1 MADSAASAPASAKPE
16 HVTPFMAQYLAAKDK
31 HPDALLFFRMGD
43 FYELFFDDAV
53 AAAATLDI
61 TLTKRGSH
69 KGDDI
74 PMAGVPV
81 HAADGYLQR
90 LIRAGHRVAVC
101 EQLEDPAEAK
111 KRGSKSIVRRDVVRV
126 VTPGTI
132 TEESLLDSR
141 AANLLAALATAGEA
155 TALAWADVS
164 TGAFCVR
171 PLAGDAGDAL
181 AALRPAELLVVD
193 GEATRFAPVATACE
207 AALTVRPG
215 LKADARAGER
225 RLLALYEVATLDG
238 FAAFGAAELAA
249 MGLLLDYIELTQA
262 GAAPRL
268 APPRRLA
275 AATAMA
281 IDPATRASLE
291 IERSQRGGREG
302 SLVHAVDRTVTSAGG
317 RLLADRLAHPLTDP
331 VAIAHRHDSV
341 AWLLDSDRRGA
352 VRAAL
357 RGGADLARALQRL
370 ALGRGGPRD
379 LGALRDG
386 LLAGDIAAA
395 AVGEDAPEELA
406 TAQTAASFSP
416 RKEGGSSRSDETD
429 EGEEPTSQNGVFPSS
444 VSRAAHAIH
453 LPSEG
458 RRTKIAAFAQ
468 DLARMLGPELPT
480 LARDGGFIA
489 PGVDAALDAARTLRD
504 DSRRV
509 VAGLQATYAQDTGL
523 PLKVRHNNVLGY
535 HIDATL
541 KQAEVLAT
549 LKERF
554 IHRQSTASS
563 VRFTTT
569 ELADLDARI
578 ARAGDEA
585 LAREQELFRAL
596 AARAADLAEPIRAA
610 ANAIAVIDV
619 SAAAAEWAVEWDAVR
634 PEVDDTVALIAEGAR
649 HPVVEQALRRQ
660 GQGFTPNDC
669 RLDGEAQAGPRLLVV
684 TGPNMAGKS
693 TYLRQVAL
701 LAILAQAGFFVPARR
716 LRLGVADRVFSR
728 VGASDDL
735 ARGRSTFMTEMVET
749 AAILHQA
756 GPKALVILDEIGR
769 GTATFDGLAIA
780 WACAEHLHDT
790 NRCRAVFAT
799 HYHELTALADK
810 LQGGANANLRAR
822 EWKGDLVF
830 LHEVSPGAADRSYGI
845 QVAKLAGL
853 PKSAVERARAV
864 LARLEAGKGGQKG
877 GKGAADLVEALPLFA
892 GVEEEAAPPS
902 AVETALDSVAPD
914 SLSPREAL
922 DLVYRLKALRDGSA

>member
-81 HAADGYLQR
+81 HAADAYLQR

-101 EQLEDPAEAK
+101 EQLEDPAEAR

-132 TEESLLDSR
+132 TEDSLLESR
-141 AANLLAALATAGEA
+141 AANLLGALAVVGEEA
-155 TALAWADVS
+155 ALAWADVS
-164 TGAFCVR
+164 TGEFSVR
-171 PLAGDAGDAL
+171 ALRSAEVGEAL
-181 AALRPAELLVVD
+181 AALRPAELLVS
-193 GEATRFAPVATACE
+193 EAETARFGAFAAACE
-207 AALTVRPG
+207 AALTPRPAP
-215 LKADARAGER
+215 KADARAGER
-225 RLLALYEVATLDG
+225 RLKALYEVATLDG
-238 FAAFGAAELAA
+238 FGAFGASELAA

-268 APPRRLA
+268 GAPRRQAA
-275 AATAMA
+275 AATMA
-281 IDPATRASLE
+281 IDPATRSSLE
-291 IERSQRGGREG
+291 IERAQRGGREG
-302 SLVHAVDRTVTSAGG
+302 SLIHALDRTVTSAGG
-317 RLLADRLAHPLTDP
+317 RLLAERLAQPLTVCAD
-331 VAIAHRHDSV
+331 IACRHDSV
-341 AWLLDSDRRGA
+341 AWLTDSHRRRA
-352 VRAAL
+352 VRDAL

-379 LGALRDG
+379 LAALRDG
-386 LLAGDIAAA
+386 LRAGDAAA
-395 AVGEDAPEELA
+395 AALGDDAPEEL
-406 TAQTAASFSP
+406 T
-416 RKEGGSSRSDETD
+416 
-429 EGEEPTSQNGVFPSS
+429 
-444 VSRAAHAIH
+444 RAAGA
-453 LPSEG
+453 LLLDRSPAL
-458 RRTKIAAFAQ
+458 AA
-468 DLARMLGPELPT
+468 LATELTRALGPDLPN
-480 LARDGGFIA
+480 LARDGGFVA

-509 VAGLQATYAQDTGL
+509 VAGLQATYSEETAL

-535 HIDATL
+535 HIDATM
-541 KQAEVLAT
+541 KQAEALA
-549 LKERF
+549 KRPERF
-554 IHRQSTASS
+554 IHRQTTASS

-578 ARAGDEA
+578 ARAGEEA
-585 LAREQELFRAL
+585 LERELALFRAL
-596 AARAADLAEPIRAA
+596 ALRAADLAEPIRAA
-610 ANAIAVIDV
+610 AQACAVLDV
-619 SAAAAEWAVEWDAVR
+619 SAAAAEWAVEVDAVR
-634 PEVDDTVALIAEGAR
+634 PEVDDTLAFLAEGAR

-669 RLDGEAQAGPRLLVV
+669 RLDGDAQAGPRLLVV

-693 TYLRQVAL
+693 TYLRQTAL
-701 LAILAQAGFFVPARR
+701 LAILAQAGFYVPARR
-716 LRLGVADRVFSR
+716 LRMGIADRVFSR

-749 AAILHQA
+749 AAILNQA
-756 GPKALVILDEIGR
+756 GPRALVILDEIGR

-780 WACAEHLHDT
+780 WSCAEHLHDV

-799 HYHELTALADK
+799 HYHELTALADR
-810 LQGGANANLRAR
+810 LAGGANANLRAK

-830 LHEVSPGAADRSYGI
+830 LHEVAPGAADRSYGI
-845 QVAKLAGL
+845 QVARLAGL
-853 PKSAVERARAV
+853 PKSAVDRAKAV
-864 LARLEAGKGGQKG
+864 LARLESGKG
-877 GKGAADLVEALPLFA
+877 GKGVDLAAELPLFA
-892 GVEEEAAPPS
+892 GVTEDPAPSPLEAAL
-902 AVETALDSVAPD
+902 ADVAPD
-914 SLSPREAL
+914 ALSPREAL
-922 DLVYRLKALRDGSA
+922 DLVYRLKALMAPRD